1 MKQAW
6 DLSYLYLLGHLRR
19 HVYAGSLLTALLL
32 FGLPTYVD
40 AFSLGMNSFERVSK
54 EFGITLIGFY
64 GVVMALLLGSTT
76 VARDLQTRALYPILA
91 RPLSRGVYLSGH
103 LLALALVLGLTLLL
117 LSISLTL
124 ALGLKTGRL
133 DLSVSWAVYG
143 IFLQSLLV
151 GAFCLV
157 ASLRCSPA
165 LAGTL
170 GAAVYLVGNLS
181 GAFIRFFLVED
192 RGSAI
197 SAALA
202 KGLKG
207 ALPNLT
213 LFSIKDPMVHNIA
226 LPPGYMLSVSYY
238 GIIWLVL
245 VLLFGIL
252 LFRKVDL

>member
-32 FGLPTYVD
+32 FGLPSYVE
-40 AFSLGMNSFERVSK
+40 AFSLGTNSFERVSK

-64 GVVMALLLGSTT
+64 AIAIAIVLGSTT

-91 RPLSRGVYLSGH
+91 RPISRGTYLTGH
-103 LLALALVLGLTLLL
+103 VLALALVLALTLFLL
-117 LSISLTL
+117 TSSLTF

-133 DLSVSWAVYG
+133 DLSVGIASYG

-151 GAFCLV
+151 GAFCAV

-170 GAAVYLVGNLS
+170 GAAVYLIGNLS

-197 SAALA
+197 SAAAA

-213 LFSIKDPMVHNIA
+213 LFGLKDPMVHNIG
-226 LPPGYMLSVSYY
+226 LPPGYLLSISYY
-238 GIIWLVL
+238 GFIWLTIVL
-245 VLLFGIL
+245 LIGVLLF
-252 LFRKVDL
+252 RRVDL